1 MKHNFTHFSRLSSF
15 KYIIGSSLVDDV
27 FEQKKRLLLL
37 LRNKLCSM
45 KSWKRQWKQ
54 HLRDYFLP
62 WCLVG
67 THTHTNFVLKCKEAK
82 VALLLTLK

>member
-37 LRNKLCSM
+37 RNKLCSM

-67 THTHTNFVLKCKEAK
+67 THTY
-82 VALLLTLK
+82 